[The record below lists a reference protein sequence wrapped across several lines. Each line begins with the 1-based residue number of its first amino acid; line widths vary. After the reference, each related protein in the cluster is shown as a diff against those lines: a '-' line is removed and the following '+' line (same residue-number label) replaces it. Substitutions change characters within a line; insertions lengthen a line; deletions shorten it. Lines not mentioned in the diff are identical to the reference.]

1 MHSYARSAERK
12 GRAMVERKVRRGE
25 KMSEIKLKP
34 CPFCGCDA
42 AMFMLD
48 DRYTARCRSCFCG
61 TGEYKDP
68 ERASETWNR
77 RADDETD

>member
-1 MHSYARSAERK
+1 MHYVSGNSMDGKAGAIPTGKER
-12 GRAMVERKVRRGE
+12 GR
-25 KMSEIKLKP
+25 MSEIKLKP
-34 CPFCGCDA
+34 CPFCGGEA
-42 AMFMLD
+42 EILNVD

-77 RADDETD
+77 RADNETD